1 MKGIRS
7 LALVAFATFAPLC
20 FAVQIITSAPLSG
33 PAENPPVASP
43 GTGSVAVTLDTT
55 AHLLR
60 VTVTFSGLVGGTSAA
75 HIHCCTNPPGNVGVA
90 TTTPSFAGFPLGVT
104 SGAMDQTYDTTQPG
118 TWNAAFITN
127 NGGTPQGAEAAL
139 AAALQAGSAYF
150 NVHTASFPGGEIR
163 GFLVPQVSP
172 SAGAIPTLNEW
183 GMIILVGLLGLTAF
197 VMLRRRAG

>member
-7 LALVAFATFAPLC
+7 LALAALAAFAPLC
-20 FAVQIITSAPLSG
+20 FAVQITTSAPLSG
-33 PAENPPVASP
+33 AAENPPVASP
-43 GTGSVAVTLDTT
+43 GTGNVSVTLDTT

-60 VTVTFSGLVGGTSAA
+60 VKVDFSGLLGGTTAA

-104 SGAMDQTYDTTQPG
+104 TGAMDQTYDTTQPG
-118 TWNAAFITN
+118 TWNAAFIAN

-139 AAALQAGSAYF
+139 AAALLEGRAYF
-150 NVHTASFPGGEIR
+150 NVHTATFASGEIR

-172 SAGAIPTLNEW
+172 NAGSIPTLSEW
-183 GMIILVGLLGLTAF
+183 GMIVLVGLLAVSTF
-197 VMLRRRAG
+197 VMLRRRYR